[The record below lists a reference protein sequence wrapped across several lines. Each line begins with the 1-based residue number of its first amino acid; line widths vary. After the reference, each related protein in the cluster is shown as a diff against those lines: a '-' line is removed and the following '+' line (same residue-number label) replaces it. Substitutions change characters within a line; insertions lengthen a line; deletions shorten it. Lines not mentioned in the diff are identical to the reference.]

1 MRFYLPSI
9 NKSRPELIG
18 NAHTHAAYAL
28 RVRVGDCITV
38 FDGLGHDYY
47 CKVKEIK
54 KDKTLLEILD
64 MSENVGESNIS
75 VALYLAV
82 IKQDRFELAVQ
93 KATELGVKRIIPVYS
108 ALTQRNINLNYDRL
122 NKIAISACEQ
132 CGRSRFPIIEQA
144 IGFDELLNR
153 TENTH
158 MIFPWER
165 EVGGTMQA
173 ALDKNKTDISV
184 FIGPE
189 GGITEDEKN
198 KLTNIGA
205 KSVTLGARILRA
217 ETAAIAALSVIYYE
231 MGEWTL

>member
-28 RVRVGDCITV
+28 RIRVGDLITV
-38 FDGLGHDYY
+38 FDGVGNDYT

-64 MSENVGESNIS
+64 TSENVGESAIS
-75 VALYLAV
+75 VTLYLSV
-82 IKQDRFELAVQ
+82 IKQDKFELAVQ
-93 KATELGVKRIIPVYS
+93 KATELGVKRIVPVYS
-108 ALTQRNINLNYDRL
+108 TLTQRNYSLNYERL

-132 CGRSRFPIIEQA
+132 CGRSIVPVIEQTLD
-144 IGFDELLNR
+144 FDELLNR
-153 TENTH
+153 TQKTY

-165 EVGGTMQA
+165 ESNGTIQS
-173 ALDKNKTDISV
+173 ALDKDKTDISV

-189 GGITEDEKN
+189 GGITEEEKN
-198 KLTNIGA
+198 KLASVGA
-205 KSVTLGARILRA
+205 KSVTLGKRILRA
-217 ETAAIAALSVIYYE
+217 ETAAIAALSVLYYE
-231 MGEWTL
+231 MGEWSF